1 MKFLPCLVFLA
12 PAAGL
17 LAQAPPQPATP
28 AYVPQVQFSAEN
40 PPEPKYAEVPPD
52 RVVVAVGDVKI
63 TAEQFNQIIDSLNGQ
78 YRAIARGVGR
88 KRFGENLARIL
99 SLAQEGRRR
108 KMDETPAFKV
118 QTQFASD
125 TTLASLL
132 YEDVDKNLKLDEIE
146 LRKYYEDHKGEYL
159 QVHARHILI
168 RAQGSPAPVKP
179 GQKDLSDAEALARAQ
194 EIRKRLLAGEDFATV
209 AAAESDDNSAANG
222 GDLGFF
228 GRGQMVPSF
237 EEVAFSLTPG
247 KLSEPLKTQF
257 GYHIIRVEAV
267 QYKNFEDVRPAI
279 EARLRPER
287 LQKAIDEIQ
296 KKTPVVFDPDFFG
309 MK

>member
-1 MKFLPCLVFLA
+1 MKFLPCLIFFA
-12 PAAGL
+12 PAACL
-17 LAQAPPQPATP
+17 LAQAPPKPATP
-28 AYVPQVQFSAEN
+28 AYVPEVHMSAEN
-40 PPEPKYAEVPPD
+40 PPEPKYVDVPPD

-63 TAEQFNQIIDSLNGQ
+63 TAEQFNQIIDSLNAQ
-78 YRAIARGVGR
+78 YRAIARGAGR
-88 KRFGENLARIL
+88 KRFAENLARIL
-99 SLAQEGRRR
+99 SLAQEARRR
-108 KMDETPAFKV
+108 KMDEAPAFKI
-118 QTQFASD
+118 QAQFAGD

-146 LRKYYEDHKGEYL
+146 LRKYYEDHKAEYL

-168 RAQGSPAPVKP
+168 RAQGSPAAVKP

-237 EEVAFSLTPG
+237 EEVAFSLGPG

-257 GYHIIRVEAV
+257 GYHLIRVEAV

-279 EARLRPER
+279 EAHLRPER
-287 LQKAIDEIQ
+287 LQKAVDEIQ
-296 KKTPVVFDPDFFG
+296 KKTPVVLDPDFFG